1 MHHRRLSLTSRLPL
15 PQFSLLLPLPPP
27 LPAPAAAST
36 ASSAAATTLQAAGP
50 KTPKAS
56 PAPAPASSDLDS
68 QLKRLQ
74 VCVCVKCDT
83 CVQLSFTCAP
93 ASALRNHFTL
103 WLQAELR
110 AKQEE
115 DEREKQA
122 ALADMKKLT
131 DKLFLEGY
139 AR

>member
-1 MHHRRLSLTSRLPL
+1 M
-15 PQFSLLLPLPPP
+15 
-27 LPAPAAAST
+27 
-36 ASSAAATTLQAAGP
+36 
-50 KTPKAS
+50 
-56 PAPAPASSDLDS
+56 
-68 QLKRLQ
+68 
-74 VCVCVKCDT
+74 KCDT
-83 CVQLSFTCAP
+83 CVQLSFTCVP

-139 AR
+139 ARLSRRAQSARGSHRPSTSIELHC